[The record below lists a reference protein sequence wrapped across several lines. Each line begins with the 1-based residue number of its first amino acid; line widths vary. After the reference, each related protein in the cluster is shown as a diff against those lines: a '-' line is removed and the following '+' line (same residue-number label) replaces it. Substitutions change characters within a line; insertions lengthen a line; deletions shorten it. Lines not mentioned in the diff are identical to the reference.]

1 MELIMKKRILIAN
14 DASYLG
20 TGYGV
25 YGKELLTK
33 LHNSGKYEI
42 AELGCYADVNCKY
55 NPPWKFYPNGV
66 TVEDTRF
73 QQYKSNVANQF
84 GAWRF
89 DRVLL
94 DFKPHIVFDVR
105 DYWMYSYQE
114 ITPLRKYFHWVIM
127 PTVDSAPQKTEWL
140 FTFCN
145 ADIVVPYTDWAKNVL
160 LASCGNKINLFPKI
174 ANAGFNKED
183 FYPIPNKTDH
193 KIKMLGKNY
202 DVIGLVMRNQKRK
215 LFPDVLQ
222 AYRLYLD
229 YLLEHNKEKYDN
241 SILYLHTTYPEET
254 GWDIPSLL
262 LEFQVIDKVWF
273 SYKCRSC
280 GHYFP
285 SKFKGSLTKCN
296 KCNTYACSFA
306 STSNHVPNTTLNEI
320 YNLFDLFVQC
330 AICEG
335 FGMPQ
340 IEAAACGVPIASVDY
355 SAMSEIVENLHGFK
369 IPVARLF
376 REMETNANRAYPDIN
391 SMVSIFINFFNYL
404 SSEDKEVLSTK
415 TRESCLNKYTWDH
428 VYDVWDECFSS
439 IDITKKANWDTAQV
453 SPTYHENNSVPGNL
467 DAHDLT
473 KYIISDV
480 INEPQLFDSAVCQEL
495 IKDLT
500 FNLVSRGGTVRTLTI
515 ADLMQPMENLLS
527 NKINCEKARTQPHA
541 LQKEDYL

>member
-1 MELIMKKRILIAN
+1 MKKRILIAN

-33 LHNSGKYEI
+33 LHNSGKYEV
-42 AELGCYADVNCKY
+42 AELGCYADVNAKY
-55 NPPWKFYPNGV
+55 NPPWKFYPNAVAG
-66 TVEDTRF
+66 DDQRF

-114 ITPLRKYFHWVIM
+114 ISPLRKYFHWIIM

-145 ADIVVPYTDWAKNVL
+145 ADIVVPYTAWAKNVL
-160 LASCGNKINLFPKI
+160 SSSCGNKINLFPKI

-183 FYPIPNKTDH
+183 FYPVSDKVKHKT
-193 KIKMLGKNY
+193 KILGKNY

-215 LFPDVLQ
+215 LFPDILK

-229 YLLEHNKEKYDN
+229 YLLSNNKEKYDN

-254 GWDIPSLL
+254 GWDIPALL
-262 LEFQVIDKVWF
+262 LEFQLIDKVLF
-273 SYKCRSC
+273 SYKCRNC

-285 SKFKGSLTKCN
+285 SKFRGSLVKCDKCN
-296 KCNTYACSFA
+296 NYSCSFA
-306 STSNHVPNTTLNEI
+306 STSNHVPNKTLNEI
-320 YNLFDLFVQC
+320 YNLFDIFVQC

-340 IEAAACGVPIASVDY
+340 IEASACGVPIASVDY
-355 SAMSEIVENLHGFK
+355 SAMTEIVENLHGFK

-376 REMETNANRAYPDIN
+376 REMETNADRAYPDID
-391 SMVSIFINFFNYL
+391 SMVSLFKDFFNKWTQEERQNL
-404 SSEDKEVLSTK
+404 SSK
-415 TRESCLNKYTWDH
+415 TREACLQQYTWDH
-428 VYDVWDECFSS
+428 VYEVWDECFSS
-439 IDITKKANWDTAQV
+439 IDINDKVDWNTLEISK
-453 SPTYHENNSVPGNL
+453 TYHEHNSVPANL
-467 DAHDLT
+467 DPHDLT
-473 KYIISDV
+473 KYIISDI
-480 INEPQLFDSAVCQEL
+480 INEPHLFHSAIAQEL
-495 IKDLT
+495 IRDLT
-500 FNLVSRGGTVRTLTI
+500 FNLVSRGGTVRTLNI
-515 ADLMQPMENLLS
+515 GDLMQPMDNLLT
-527 NKINCEKARTQPHA
+527 NKVNCEKARTEPQT